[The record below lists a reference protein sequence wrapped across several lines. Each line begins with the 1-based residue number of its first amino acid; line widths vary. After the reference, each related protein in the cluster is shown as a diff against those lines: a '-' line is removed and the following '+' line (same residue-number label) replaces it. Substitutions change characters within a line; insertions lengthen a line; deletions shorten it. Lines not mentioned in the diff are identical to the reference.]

1 MITNLPS
8 KRRGV
13 ALVIVLAI
21 LMLLSALLVAFMGK
35 VGTERAASRSIAQS
49 FEAKQAYDSA
59 VNLVM
64 SQIREATRN
73 TGDTA
78 WASQPGAIRVFG
90 DNAWRPDDAKAFVY
104 KLYSSDRMKVKE
116 SDYDP
121 TLPLESGLEGNRS
134 KTPDGF
140 DGPDLNDPIMVPIP
154 NDNTGLVE
162 PHYPIVSPYAARE
175 ADGEPLK
182 TGKKPGQGVV
192 QGFIAGSV
200 DHPSGLKT
208 KFGNNAAR
216 TVLSFPMR
224 DKWLYQLK
232 DGTMVTSVGGKIAGA
247 SQKNPPVARVAFW
260 TDDESSKVNVNTAG
274 ENTFWDTPRASC
286 RQEAGHVDTSG
297 NVMEGPPS
305 SLALAALQPAT
316 REYQRFPGHPATTS
330 LSPVLRWLAPNLND
344 VNFKEAIYRLAPRY
358 MGGTGGSVSAT
369 QSPEFFSDF
378 RITDKDRLFA
388 TLDEYWF
395 RPDRSPISLA
405 GMYKVFRMN
414 SAATVADNLYAS
426 GAVNGFNISPEAMER
441 TRFFLT
447 ATSRAPELNLWGKPR
462 ICIWPI
468 HASDSTSPATSKRS
482 VYDDLIAF
490 CSTVAKKQY
499 YFTRSNP
506 WSTKED
512 FELINNGRNQKLVD
526 NYLRELT
533 RKNVPGMGKSFDA
546 KYGETVSGS
555 YKKIDQILLSIY
567 DYIRSVN
574 LVDTGRKDTSSSGF
588 KMAYTAPYSTLSG
601 TGPSATTPSTAYDGS
616 RKSIQ
621 GSAQVIPTVRG
632 NASNGIKGYGRFV
645 TPSEIGLL
653 FMFDT
658 NVIQNFDDP
667 PPKQANGTAGVA
679 GVHYVPVRCILLTE
693 MFTISPYYP
702 ALSEAYAYKVSDNSL
717 GIGSSLGWR
726 LSLSLG
732 SEYPNYVEVDP
743 WRVGYGRFFMPTRG
757 MDNQFVYDGVAPSGS
772 GAVPKPK
779 ILKKTA
785 VTPSEAYS
793 VYPFFSK
800 IIYFPQENGVLPQH
814 FRMDA
819 GTITY
824 EIYPLDIKDPQ
835 NPGAMP
841 KLKSE
846 LIQKITV
853 KIPAAELP
861 MPTPGKQ
868 WNQRALDAINRAR
881 QDSGTAFW
889 FVTTNDVVRS
899 VEAVGAPKGDLRMVA
914 GLVDVPDNF
923 YAPSGAPGSY
933 NDRMKPRVHN
943 FRQSWGRLFP
953 EAVGGLLTR
962 NNAPRDK
969 RPKVGY
975 TVAPAGMAIAP
986 SDGSATGDFD
996 RGVSKHIDGPFINNP
1011 DEGNTR
1017 FNMSD
1022 DYSGGGYMPYF
1033 RGGNGYEE
1041 VGQTYFS
1048 PNRLIASAVMFGSL
1062 PTGISPTSPRPWETL
1077 LFCPEATTGHRGA
1090 QSPHDHYLLDL
1101 FHMPVVEPYAI
1112 SEPLSTGGKIN
1123 LNCRLAP
1130 YGYVKDPNKRG
1141 YIERNTGIHAVLK
1154 DLKQLAVPS
1163 NEPQNAHAE
1172 SPRTGTNQGGIYRF
1186 EINALDMMEKV
1197 INPYL
1202 DNKAEHPFFRSA
1214 SQICELDLPFVSTNP
1229 GMPNG
1234 GALVPGTSPSFAA
1247 RKAFWEANNITGD
1260 NMRERLYA
1268 HIYPRITTKS
1278 NVFTVHI
1285 WAQSLSK
1292 NPNTPESDWD
1302 KFSEKTD
1309 RITGEYRG
1317 STTIERYIDPN
1328 DEELV
1333 RILYDAANPG
1343 STDLE
1348 RYYRFRILNSKRFS
1362 AN

>member
-1 MITNLPS
+1 
-8 KRRGV
+8 
-13 ALVIVLAI
+13 
-21 LMLLSALLVAFMGK
+21 
-35 VGTERAASRSIAQS
+35 
-49 FEAKQAYDSA
+49 
-59 VNLVM
+59 
-64 SQIREATRN
+64 
-73 TGDTA
+73 
-78 WASQPGAIRVFG
+78 
-90 DNAWRPDDAKAFVY
+90 
-104 KLYSSDRMKVKE
+104 
-116 SDYDP
+116 
-121 TLPLESGLEGNRS
+121 
-134 KTPDGF
+134 
-140 DGPDLNDPIMVPIP
+140 
-154 NDNTGLVE
+154 
-162 PHYPIVSPYAARE
+162 
-175 ADGEPLK
+175 
-182 TGKKPGQGVV
+182 
-192 QGFIAGSV
+192 
-200 DHPSGLKT
+200 
-208 KFGNNAAR
+208 
-216 TVLSFPMR
+216 
-224 DKWLYQLK
+224 
-232 DGTMVTSVGGKIAGA
+232 
-247 SQKNPPVARVAFW
+247 
-260 TDDESSKVNVNTAG
+260 
-274 ENTFWDTPRASC
+274 
-286 RQEAGHVDTSG
+286 
-297 NVMEGPPS
+297 
-305 SLALAALQPAT
+305 
-316 REYQRFPGHPATTS
+316 
-330 LSPVLRWLAPNLND
+330 
-344 VNFKEAIYRLAPRY
+344 
-358 MGGTGGSVSAT
+358 
-369 QSPEFFSDF
+369 
-378 RITDKDRLFA
+378 
-388 TLDEYWF
+388 
-395 RPDRSPISLA
+395 
-405 GMYKVFRMN
+405 
-414 SAATVADNLYAS
+414 
-426 GAVNGFNISPEAMER
+426 
-441 TRFFLT
+441 
-447 ATSRAPELNLWGKPR
+447 
-462 ICIWPI
+462 
-468 HASDSTSPATSKRS
+468 
-482 VYDDLIAF
+482 
-490 CSTVAKKQY
+490 
-499 YFTRSNP
+499 
-506 WSTKED
+506 
-512 FELINNGRNQKLVD
+512 
-526 NYLRELT
+526 
-533 RKNVPGMGKSFDA
+533 
-546 KYGETVSGS
+546 
-555 YKKIDQILLSIY
+555 
-567 DYIRSVN
+567 
-574 LVDTGRKDTSSSGF
+574 
-588 KMAYTAPYSTLSG
+588 
-601 TGPSATTPSTAYDGS
+601 
-616 RKSIQ
+616 
-621 GSAQVIPTVRG
+621 
-632 NASNGIKGYGRFV
+632 
-645 TPSEIGLL
+645 
-653 FMFDT
+653 
-658 NVIQNFDDP
+658 
-667 PPKQANGTAGVA
+667 
-679 GVHYVPVRCILLTE
+679 
-693 MFTISPYYP
+693 
-702 ALSEAYAYKVSDNSL
+702 
-717 GIGSSLGWR
+717 
-726 LSLSLG
+726 
-732 SEYPNYVEVDP
+732 
-743 WRVGYGRFFMPTRG
+743 
-757 MDNQFVYDGVAPSGS
+757 
-772 GAVPKPK
+772 
-779 ILKKTA
+779 
-785 VTPSEAYS
+785 
-793 VYPFFSK
+793 
-800 IIYFPQENGVLPQH
+800 
-814 FRMDA
+814 MDA